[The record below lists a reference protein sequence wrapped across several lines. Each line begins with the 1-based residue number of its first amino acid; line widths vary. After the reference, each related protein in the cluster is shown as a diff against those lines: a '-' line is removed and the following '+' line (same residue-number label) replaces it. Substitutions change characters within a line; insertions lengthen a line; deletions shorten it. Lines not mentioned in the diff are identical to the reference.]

1 MQDIKPYVESINQ
14 SGFNGE
20 KLMLV
25 YDISKEVIE
34 YLNDKGWV
42 IAQGEL
48 QEHIILQRFKDVY
61 AILQSYETDVII
73 WTDVKDV
80 VFQKDPTDWLNKWM
94 QKDILAFSECV
105 KLKDDPWACINSGT
119 SFPMEWEFGIK
130 EQISYCAGTIVGK
143 KEAIRDLFIDIYR
156 WSKTTS
162 NPEQLSDQAA
172 FNVLLR
178 LNHYKSSVD
187 FVEQERGFVTQLGTV
202 WSKRYELSITEPTPI
217 YKDNKFHNQLGEE
230 FYIIHQ
236 YDRDYIIREQINS
249 LYK

>member
-1 MQDIKPYVESINQ
+1 M
-14 SGFNGE
+14 
-20 KLMLV
+20 
-25 YDISKEVIE
+25 
-34 YLNDKGWV
+34 
-42 IAQGEL
+42 
-48 QEHIILQRFKDVY
+48 
-61 AILQSYETDVII
+61 
-73 WTDVKDV
+73 
-80 VFQKDPTDWLNKWM
+80 
-94 QKDILAFSECV
+94 
-105 KLKDDPWACINSGT
+105 
-119 SFPMEWEFGIK
+119 
-130 EQISYCAGTIVGK
+130 VGK

-202 WSKRYELSITEPTPI
+202 WSKRYELPITEPTPI
-217 YKDNKFHNQLGEE
+217 YKNSKFYNQLEEE

-236 YDRDYIIREQINS
+236 YDRNYLIKEQINN